1 MSLPRKCVVA
11 NISSLSGLLRS
22 LINLLDTLND
32 ASSLVKLTLHFKE
45 LRHDPVVRC
54 AKSTHV
60 TIDSAYSPH
69 NAFKRTP
76 ERSKFSPNGRLHL
89 VTACRKIT
97 DLSLNTIND
106 PIHNCRSRF
115 ILFNM

>member
-11 NISSLSGLLRS
+11 NISSLSGSLRS

-60 TIDSAYSPH
+60 TIDSAYSP
-69 NAFKRTP
+69 
-76 ERSKFSPNGRLHL
+76 RSDPSSRLTAGCIWSLLAGRLRI
-89 VTACRKIT
+89 C
-97 DLSLNTIND
+97 
-106 PIHNCRSRF
+106 P
-115 ILFNM
+115 